1 MFAKLKKLFTPPP
14 SPTKYT
20 YEGQVFDSPV
30 KFQKGVDAKV
40 TETVKAITPLPA
52 PLSQRRLVF
61 AMPGASTFVKE
72 SRKRFIAAHG
82 AAPVKLA
89 KEIVENLSNSN
100 FKSIK
105 VFFQAIKKKNLYA
118 SVKFVELDSMNA
130 SYAPSADSDV
140 LYMTEP
146 SVGEIHWTY
155 ASVRRGEQEFIYD
168 RSSERI
174 EGKVEAFLEAVQG
187 MAVAD

>member
-20 YEGQVFDSPV
+20 YEGQVFDSPA

-40 TETVKAITPLPA
+40 AETVKAVTPLPA

-105 VFFQAIKKKNLYA
+105 VFFQAIKKKNIYA
-118 SVKFVELDSMNA
+118 SIKFVELDSMNA

>member
-40 TETVKAITPLPA
+40 TETVKAITPLPE

-130 SYAPSADSDV
+130 SYAPSTNSNV

>member
-40 TETVKAITPLPA
+40 TETVKAITPLPE

-187 MAVAD
+187 MTVAD